1 MPPVVRPLSL
11 LLTAASLFPLAASAV
26 PIRATDGVPTSV
38 PGRQAGPR
46 HPGVVT
52 VSRPDAGLGSASLST
67 NRRGRPVP
75 SQNKTLSNRDG
86 QRARLAE
93 GTPSPGASQL

>member
-1 MPPVVRPLSL
+1 
-11 LLTAASLFPLAASAV
+11 V
-26 PIRATDGVPTSV
+26 PIRAADGVSTSI

-52 VSRPDAGLGSASLST
+52 VSPPVAELGSTSVST

-75 SQNKTLSNRDG
+75 GLNRTLSTVDG
-86 QRARLAE
+86 QRARVAE
-93 GTPSPGASQL
+93 GATSPAASQL